1 MRVWFEEKRR
11 IRQYETVTVG
21 YEREVQPHDATPDAA
36 FNIVKATVFKWMD
49 EALREARK
57 EAREDVLR
65 SVT

>member
-57 EAREDVLR
+57 
-65 SVT
+65 